1 MMKLGDNKAIFDINK
16 KQVIVEIGK
25 TSYGEAYR
33 TFADNTIA
41 FTIPNVRGEAKITVT
56 DEFYGIDYADITLTF
71 IDSIL
76 KSITVNPLWKAIKEL
91 DDRFD
96 IRAIKAK
103 CEAILSANFEK
114 VSDMYSVVTFEADEL
129 VITSLLTSNSEYD
142 NYYLITSRPDKDYF

>member
-1 MMKLGDNKAIFDINK
+1 MKI
-16 KQVIVEIGK
+16 EIGK
-25 TSYGEAYR
+25 TSYGEAYSL
-33 TFADNTIA
+33 FADSTIA
-41 FTIPNVRGEAKITVT
+41 FAVPNVRGEAKLTTT

-71 IDSIL
+71 VNSVL

-96 IRAIKAK
+96 IRTIKAK

-114 VSDMYSVVTFEADEL
+114 VSDMYSVVTFEADDL
-129 VITSLLTSNSEYD
+129 VITSLLTCNSECD